1 MGASDDLQRMR
12 VADLRDE
19 LARRSLDTG
28 GLKAALV
35 SRLAKALRSEKET
48 SSSRRDA
55 EPQIRERERGE
66 TARGGVDRTT
76 TR

>member
-1 MGASDDLQRMR
+1 M
-12 VADLRDE
+12 ADLRDE

-28 GLKAALV
+28 GLKVALV

-48 SSSRRDA
+48 SSSRREA

-66 TARGGVDRTT
+66 TDRGGVDRTR